1 MEDEIMETWDKV
13 GNNVEG
19 KTDFLFDGLSWSLE
33 KVIMTSSKWH
43 HQDFIF
49 MTSSLR
55 HHNAIITSSLRNY
68 YVIITSLDFYFY
80 DVIKHSLPKITSSL
94 LYDFI

>member
-33 KVIMTSSKWH
+33 KVS
-43 HQDFIF
+43 DDNE
-49 MTSSLR
+49 SL
-55 HHNAIITSSLRNY
+55 
-68 YVIITSLDFYFY
+68 
-80 DVIKHSLPKITSSL
+80 
-94 LYDFI
+94 